1 MSTLFLVLAI
11 LLVAVGIVGCLVP
24 GLPGSPLFL
33 VALLFARFTA
43 DAPIS
48 NMELIIFTV
57 FVVLTFI
64 ADFFVPIMTT
74 KVFGGSKAGMWGS
87 VVGLIAG
94 FFIPIPTF
102 GFGVIIWPF
111 VGAVLGEKL
120 FAHKTTNESLKSG
133 FGNLVGFIL
142 TTLFKLALAIWSIY
156 KLVVSFPSLGDFFN
170 NSFFKGVVEWLKFW

>member
-1 MSTLFLVLAI
+1 MSTLFLILAI

-33 VALLFARFTA
+33 VALLFARFCA
-43 DAPIS
+43 EAPIS
-48 NMELIIFTV
+48 NMELIVFTV
-57 FVVLTFI
+57 FVVLTFV
-64 ADFFVPIMTT
+64 ADFFVPLLTT

-102 GFGVIIWPF
+102 GMGVIIYPF
-111 VGAVLGEKL
+111 IGAVLGEKL
-120 FAHKTTNESLKSG
+120 IANKTTKESFKSG

-142 TTLFKLALAIWSIY
+142 TTLFKLALAVWSIY
-156 KLVVSFPSLGDFFN
+156 KLAISFPSVGELFD
-170 NSFFKGVVEWLKFW
+170 NSFFKGILEWFKLG